1 MATDRRA
8 RLMRELSDA
17 MDAYRRGDGFLGIEN
32 LPDEIAHGG
41 GSWLNHHANAMRS
54 ALMLKNDSAVL
65 IEMIL
70 ILERLGRPASS
81 R

>member
-8 RLMRELSDA
+8 RLMQELSDA
-17 MDAYRRGDGFLGIEN
+17 VDAYRHGHRVLGIET
-32 LPDEIAHGG
+32 LPDEIADGG
-41 GSWLNHHANAMRS
+41 GAWLSHHANTMRS

-70 ILERLGRPASS
+70 ILENLEEQSNK
-81 R
+81 